1 MTQMESQE
9 PGHTRARRK
18 PQAASL
24 LHFAVMNVWLAL
36 AWIVVAVAG
45 VGAQQPPPKG
55 AMPNLGRPTKAT
67 DEVPPLDFGGYFVG
81 AWDFEW
87 TVPESALGPAGP
99 VSGTTVYRGVGTDVY
114 EAESKGEGPSGAF
127 TMRERF
133 EYQKDKKLI
142 TRQVTD
148 SRGWKYTSK
157 ATVAGDLGGIYYL
170 LYESDP
176 FTVNGK
182 TVRLKENVRLLSPFN
197 YRVAISVAEDG
208 GEFSNYGNPWW
219 RKQVK

>member
-1 MTQMESQE
+1 M
-9 PGHTRARRK
+9 RRIV
-18 PQAASL
+18 PAAFL
-24 LHFAVMNVWLAL
+24 LLCATS
-36 AWIVVAVAG
+36 VA
-45 VGAQQPPPKG
+45 AQQPPAQPPVKG

-67 DEVPPLDFGGYFVG
+67 DEVPPLDFQGYFSG

-99 VSGTTVYRGVGTDVY
+99 VSGTTVYTSLGNGVY
-114 EAESKGEGPSGAF
+114 EAASTGEGPNGPF
-127 TMRERF
+127 TITERF
-133 EYQKDKKLI
+133 EYQQDKKLI
-142 TRQVTD
+142 TRQVKD
-148 SRGWKYTSK
+148 SRGWSYTST

-170 LYESDP
+170 LYESEP
-176 FTVNGK
+176 FTAGGK

-197 YRVAISVAEDG
+197 YRVAITVAEGG

>member
-1 MTQMESQE
+1 MKAQFSVVVLVCLSA
-9 PGHTRARRK
+9 G
-18 PQAASL
+18 
-24 LHFAVMNVWLAL
+24 LA
-36 AWIVVAVAG
+36 
-45 VGAQQPPPKG
+45 AQQPPPQPKG
-55 AMPNLGRPTKAT
+55 VMPNLGRPTQAT
-67 DEVPPLDFGGYFVG
+67 DEVPPLDFEGYFTG

-99 VSGTTVYRGVGTDVY
+99 VTGTTTYRSLGNDIF
-114 EAESKGEGPSGAF
+114 EAESKGEGPKGPF
-127 TMRERF
+127 TVKERI
-133 EYQKDKKLI
+133 EYQKDKKLV

-148 SRGWKYTSK
+148 SRGYDYTTK

-176 FTVNGK
+176 FKAGGK

-197 YRVAISVAEDG
+197 YRVAMTVSEDG

>member
-1 MTQMESQE
+1 MTRCV
-9 PGHTRARRK
+9 T
-18 PQAASL
+18 L
-24 LHFAVMNVWLAL
+24 VWLVLL
-36 AWIVVAVAG
+36 AAG
-45 VGAQQPPPKG
+45 AAAQQPPPKG

-67 DEVPPLDFGGYFVG
+67 DEVPPLDFGGYFAG

-99 VSGTTVYRGVGTDVY
+99 VNGTTTYRSVGNDVF
-114 EAESKGEGPSGAF
+114 EAESKGEGPNGPF
-127 TMRERF
+127 TVKERITY
-133 EYQKDKKLI
+133 EKDKKLV

-148 SRGWKYTSK
+148 SRGWSYTSK

-170 LYESDP
+170 LYESEP
-176 FTVNGK
+176 FTANGK

-197 YRVAISVAEDG
+197 YRVAITVAEGD

>member
-1 MTQMESQE
+1 
-9 PGHTRARRK
+9 
-18 PQAASL
+18 
-24 LHFAVMNVWLAL
+24 
-36 AWIVVAVAG
+36 
-45 VGAQQPPPKG
+45 
-55 AMPNLGRPTKAT
+55 MPNLGRPTQAT
-67 DEVPPLDFGGYFVG
+67 DEVPPLDFEGYFTG

-99 VSGTTVYRGVGTDVY
+99 VTGTTVYRSLGNSVF
-114 EAESKGEGPSGAF
+114 EAESKGEGPNGPVHGEG
-127 TMRERF
+127 TDRVPERQ
-133 EYQKDKKLI
+133 EAV

-148 SRGWKYTSK
+148 SRGFSYTSK

-170 LYESDP
+170 LYESEP
-176 FTVNGK
+176 FKAGGK

-197 YRVAISVAEDG
+197 YRVAMTVSEDG